1 MASFTKRC
9 AEVGWQLDRERG
21 ARASREGAGWAELEE
36 EVVLLV
42 VVVLIILVVIL
53 ILGCFVAEDG
63 CEQELTCDLG
73 FGVFIGGDREAV
85 VGENGFADDDGGSG
99 LVVEAA
105 GVGAGDL
112 ETVEETRGALGVDAV
127 LSHGRDE
134 HGEGELDGFAIL

>member
-1 MASFTKRC
+1 VASFTKRC

-36 EVVLLV
+36 EVVLFIIFVLI
-42 VVVLIILVVIL
+42 VVVLGV
-53 ILGCFVAEDG
+53 LGLFVAEDG
-63 CEQELTCDLG
+63 CEQELACDLG